1 MLVELA
7 VTPIV
12 LGLTDVDVR
21 VPFPVDADP
30 ALTAVVV
37 VALTEVEVETRNKYR
52 FYLVVWFL
60 VSPVMNCWSLL
71 DEVL

>member
-37 VALTEVEVETRNKYR
+37 VALTEVEVEIGS
-52 FYLVVWFL
+52 VVFGE
-60 VSPVMNCWSLL
+60 SC
-71 DEVL
+71 DELSVPS